1 MNKNF
6 VLKEFII
13 FIIFG
18 LMYVTIELLYR
29 GHTHYSMFIVGGIC
43 GVLIGLINDNTPDM
57 PLLPQCVLGAV
68 IITIIELLTGL
79 FLNVYLGLNVWDY
92 SNQPFNF
99 MGQICPQFCIIW
111 CILSILVIR
120 IDDWLKEKVLKTHIS
135 HLYMEL
141 DI

>member
-6 VLKEFII
+6 ILKEFII

-18 LMYVTIELLYR
+18 VMYGTIELLYR

-57 PLLPQCVLGAV
+57 PLLPQCVLGTV
-68 IITIIELLTGL
+68 IITVIELLTGL

-120 IDDWLKEKVLKTHIS
+120 IDDWLKEKIL
-135 HLYMEL
+135 
-141 DI
+141 

>member
-1 MNKNF
+1 MNRNF
-6 VLKEFII
+6 ILKEFII

-57 PLLPQCVLGAV
+57 PLLPQCVLGTV
-68 IITIIELLTGL
+68 IITVIELLTGL

-111 CILSILVIR
+111 CVLSILVIR
-120 IDDWLKEKVLKTHIS
+120 IDDWLKEKVL
-135 HLYMEL
+135 
-141 DI
+141 

>member
-6 VLKEFII
+6 ILKEFII

-43 GVLIGLINDNTPDM
+43 GVLIGLINNNTPDM

-68 IITIIELLTGL
+68 IITVIELLTGL

-120 IDDWLKEKVLKTHIS
+120 IDDWLKEKVL
-135 HLYMEL
+135 
-141 DI
+141 

>member
-6 VLKEFII
+6 ILKEFII

-29 GHTHYSMFIVGGIC
+29 GHTHYSMFIVGGVC

-68 IITIIELLTGL
+68 IITVIELLTGL

-120 IDDWLKEKVLKTHIS
+120 IDDWLKEKIL
-135 HLYMEL
+135 
-141 DI
+141 

>member
-29 GHTHYSMFIVGGIC
+29 GHTHYSMFIVGGVC

-68 IITIIELLTGL
+68 IITVIELLTGL

-120 IDDWLKEKVLKTHIS
+120 LDDWLKEKVL
-135 HLYMEL
+135 
-141 DI
+141 

>member
-57 PLLPQCVLGAV
+57 PLLPQCVLGTV

-120 IDDWLKEKVLKTHIS
+120 IDDWLKEKVLKRRLHNG
-135 HLYMEL
+135 
-141 DI
+141 

>member
-18 LMYVTIELLYR
+18 LMYITIELLYR

-111 CILSILVIR
+111 CVLSILVIR
-120 IDDWLKEKVLKTHIS
+120 IDDWLKEKVLKRRLHN
-135 HLYMEL
+135 
-141 DI
+141 D

>member
-18 LMYVTIELLYR
+18 LMYITIELLYR

-43 GVLIGLINDNTPDM
+43 GVLIGLINDNTPDI
-57 PLLPQCVLGAV
+57 PLLPQCVLGTV

-120 IDDWLKEKVLKTHIS
+120 IDDWLKEKVLKRR
-135 HLYMEL
+135 LRNGQ
-141 DI
+141 

>member
-6 VLKEFII
+6 ILKEFII

-43 GVLIGLINDNTPDM
+43 GVLIGLINDNTPDI
-57 PLLPQCVLGAV
+57 PLFPQCVLGAV

-120 IDDWLKEKVLKTHIS
+120 IDDWLKEKVL
-135 HLYMEL
+135 
-141 DI
+141 

>member
-1 MNKNF
+1 MNRNF
-6 VLKEFII
+6 ILKEFII

-57 PLLPQCVLGAV
+57 PLLPQCVLGTV
-68 IITIIELLTGL
+68 IITVIELLTGL

-120 IDDWLKEKVLKTHIS
+120 IDDWLKEKVLQRA
-135 HLYMEL
+135 
-141 DI
+141 D

>member
-6 VLKEFII
+6 ILKEFII

-29 GHTHYSMFIVGGIC
+29 GYTHYSMFIVGGIC

-57 PLLPQCVLGAV
+57 PLLPQCVLGTV
-68 IITIIELLTGL
+68 IITVIELLTGL

-120 IDDWLKEKVLKTHIS
+120 IDDWLKEKVL
-135 HLYMEL
+135 
-141 DI
+141 

>member
-6 VLKEFII
+6 ILKEFII

-68 IITIIELLTGL
+68 IITAIELLTGL

-120 IDDWLKEKVLKTHIS
+120 IDDWLKEKVLKRRLHN
-135 HLYMEL
+135 
-141 DI
+141 D

>member
-13 FIIFG
+13 FLIFG
-18 LMYVTIELLYR
+18 LIYIIIELLYR

-57 PLLPQCVLGAV
+57 PLLPQCILGSI
-68 IITIIELLTGL
+68 IITAIELLSGL
-79 FLNVYLGLNVWDY
+79 FLNIYLGLNIWDY

-99 MGQICPQFCIIW
+99 MGQICPQFSIAW
-111 CILSILVIR
+111 CALSVLVIYL
-120 IDDWLKEKVLKTHIS
+120 DDWLKEKIL
-135 HLYMEL
+135 
-141 DI
+141 

>member
-18 LMYVTIELLYR
+18 LMYITIELLYR

-120 IDDWLKEKVLKTHIS
+120 IDDWLKEKIL
-135 HLYMEL
+135 
-141 DI
+141 

>member
-99 MGQICPQFCIIW
+99 MGQICPQFCIVW

-120 IDDWLKEKVLKTHIS
+120 IDDWLKEKVLQRT
-135 HLYMEL
+135 
-141 DI
+141 D

>member
-13 FIIFG
+13 FVIFG

-43 GVLIGLINDNTPDM
+43 GVLIGLINDNTPDI

-120 IDDWLKEKVLKTHIS
+120 IDDWLKEKVL
-135 HLYMEL
+135 
-141 DI
+141 

>member
-57 PLLPQCVLGAV
+57 PLLPQCVLGTV
-68 IITIIELLTGL
+68 IITVIELLTGL

-120 IDDWLKEKVLKTHIS
+120 IDDWLKEKVLQRA
-135 HLYMEL
+135 
-141 DI
+141 D

>member
-6 VLKEFII
+6 ILKEFII

-29 GHTHYSMFIVGGIC
+29 GHTHYSLFIVGGIC

-68 IITIIELLTGL
+68 IITVIELLTGL

-120 IDDWLKEKVLKTHIS
+120 IDDWLKEKVLKRR
-135 HLYMEL
+135 LRNGQ
-141 DI
+141 

>member
-57 PLLPQCVLGAV
+57 PLLPQCVLGTV
-68 IITIIELLTGL
+68 IITVIELLTGL

-120 IDDWLKEKVLKTHIS
+120 IDDWLKEKVLKRRLHN
-135 HLYMEL
+135 
-141 DI
+141 D

>member
-6 VLKEFII
+6 ILKEFII

-68 IITIIELLTGL
+68 IITVIELLTGL

-120 IDDWLKEKVLKTHIS
+120 IDDWLKEKVLKRRLHNG
-135 HLYMEL
+135 
-141 DI
+141 

>member
-6 VLKEFII
+6 ILKEFII

-68 IITIIELLTGL
+68 IITVIELLTGL
-79 FLNVYLGLNVWDY
+79 FLNVYLGLNIWDY

-120 IDDWLKEKVLKTHIS
+120 IDDWLKEKVL
-135 HLYMEL
+135 
-141 DI
+141 

>member
-6 VLKEFII
+6 ILKEFII

-68 IITIIELLTGL
+68 IITVIELLTGL

-120 IDDWLKEKVLKTHIS
+120 IDDWLKEKVLKRR
-135 HLYMEL
+135 LRNGQ
-141 DI
+141 

>member
-6 VLKEFII
+6 ILKEFII

-29 GHTHYSMFIVGGIC
+29 GYTHYSMFIVGGIC

-68 IITIIELLTGL
+68 IITVIELLTGL
-79 FLNVYLGLNVWDY
+79 FLNIYLGLNVWDY

-120 IDDWLKEKVLKTHIS
+120 IDDWLKEKVL
-135 HLYMEL
+135 
-141 DI
+141 

>member
-6 VLKEFII
+6 ILKEFII

-57 PLLPQCVLGAV
+57 PLLPQCILGAV

-99 MGQICPQFCIIW
+99 MGQICPQFCVIW

-120 IDDWLKEKVLKTHIS
+120 IDDWLKEKVL
-135 HLYMEL
+135 
-141 DI
+141 